1 MTERRE
7 WVPLIV
13 AGLTNAVPVAGV
25 VLFGWSLAPLVLV
38 YWFELGVALAFAAV
52 RGLFAQRPPSHPPA
66 LLVVGAV
73 RHKRGG
79 ISLPWTDRRVQFAN
93 VPVVALALV
102 GFGLVWFVAGVIA
115 FAGLEVGGGGT
126 IEDAA
131 TTGAGF
137 GMLGAVAGHGVDT
150 VARYFLAGRDERV
163 NVQQALQSA
172 IWPILVVGLALVVCG
187 LVVATGASTI
197 LLLAG
202 LVTTKCC
209 FDLAGSYRDRL
220 RAFDERTYLTF
231 GWAFDPPTW
240 NPVDADLD
248 GPVETVR
255 PHRGAVLLDGVIRGW
270 TSDAMTLVAVLAGSG
285 VVLSLLAGDLGPLF
299 VGGVPALALLLLLA
313 VLGAVHDAIRFGW
326 LTYRVGDDGVVG
338 VDRLFGR
345 AQWRVPAWKV
355 ERADVERTLADRLV
369 GTETL
374 VVSHDDREIRITN
387 VPDADALV
395 PDRTPDAAAVD
406 ATAPDS

>member
-1 MTERRE
+1 MR
-7 WVPLIV
+7 
-13 AGLTNAVPVAGV
+13 ALTTI
-25 VLFGWSLAPLVLV
+25 
-38 YWFELGVALAFAAV
+38 AAV
-52 RGLFAQRPPSHPPA
+52 LSLPPA
-66 LLVVGAV
+66 LAHEATHYLVARCG
-73 RHKRGG
+73 
-79 ISLPWTDRRVQFAN
+79 TDDAHLTV
-93 VPVVALALV
+93 
-102 GFGLVWFVAGVIA
+102 
-115 FAGLEVGGGGT
+115 EV
-126 IEDAA
+126 
-131 TTGAGF
+131 TGAT
-137 GMLGAVAGHGVDT
+137 AY
-150 VARYFLAGRDERV
+150 ARWPPLESRALRVFAFLA
-163 NVQQALQSA
+163 
-172 IWPILVVGLALVVCG
+172 
-187 LVVATGASTI
+187 
-197 LLLAG
+197 
-202 LVTTKCC
+202 
-209 FDLAGSYRDRL
+209 
-220 RAFDERTYLTF
+220 
-231 GWAFDPPTW
+231 PT
-240 NPVDADLD
+240 VF
-248 GPVETVR
+248 
-255 PHRGAVLLDGVIRGW
+255 
-270 TSDAMTLVAVLAGSG
+270 G